1 MWFALFDVTVLL
13 VATVGIWVEKKKDKN
28 KTDKKEGRHS
38 RRSSFSN

>member
-13 VATVGIWVEKKKDKN
+13 VATVGILVEKRKTKN

-38 RRSSFSN
+38 R